1 MNYIKQTEDAF
12 IKYEVSFDEQ
22 ELRALKLKIVYAC
35 GEIKHFSYES
45 ARCKH
50 NLSSYYLKNFSEDFV
65 RVQEY
70 NDFYS
75 SPEDIYRYTYDLY
88 NDTPLSRLIEQLL
101 GGDTSVIAL
110 LENPQVAENESSP
123 QANLCAK
130 EEELRTKINE
140 LLTTNTTD
148 ISTWQLEKLKNQLD
162 EFQTNHKLNQ
172 DRKSDSSYY
181 EAVLGLITMEE
192 ISRID
197 SQKVQ
202 KANALLL
209 EAEQLISEV
218 KPFFEDTNK
227 NQITTTRYQKVISKI
242 FN

>member
-1 MNYIKQTEDAF
+1 MYYIKQTEDAF

-22 ELRALKLKIVYAC
+22 ELRALKHKIVYAC

-101 GGDTSVIAL
+101 RGDTSVISQ
-110 LENPQVAENESSP
+110 LENQEGVNQGNLAEASLQEKESD
-123 QANLCAK
+123 
-130 EEELRTKINE
+130 LRTKISE
-140 LLTTNTTD
+140 IFTTSTTE
-148 ISTWQLEKLKNQLD
+148 ISTWELEKLKRQLD
-162 EFQTNHKLNQ
+162 EFQINHKLNEN
-172 DRKSDSSYY
+172 RESESSYY
-181 EAVLGLITMEE
+181 QQVLDLITMKEV
-192 ISRID
+192 SRID
-197 SQKVQ
+197 SEKIE
-202 KANALLL
+202 KANSLLM
-209 EAEQLISEV
+209 EVEKLISEV
-218 KPFFEDTNK
+218 KPFFEDTK
-227 NQITTTRYQKVISKI
+227 KEQITTTGYQKVMSKI